1 MKKLM
6 LLTLGLG
13 IFAVSC
19 GTKEPQMSS
28 ENKDS
33 TAVDQTVKTTTP
45 STTDTM
51 KTKMTAPDSIK
62 MKTDTVA
69 APATK

>member
-1 MKKLM
+1 MKKLI

-19 GTKEPQMSS
+19 GTKEAQMSS
-28 ENKDS
+28 DKKDS
-33 TAVDQTVKTTTP
+33 TSVEQSVKTTP

-51 KTKMTAPDSIK
+51 NTKMTKPDSIR
-62 MKTDTVA
+62 MKTDTVK
-69 APATK
+69 APATR

>member
-19 GTKEPQMSS
+19 GTKEAQMSS
-28 ENKDS
+28 GNKDS
-33 TAVDQTVKTTTP
+33 TAVDQSVKPTS

-51 KTKMTAPDSIK
+51 NTKMTTPDSIK
-62 MKTDTVA
+62 MKMDTVK
-69 APATK
+69 APATR